1 MSPTRPTG
9 PSDGLRE
16 ALGWRPVAPPDHP
29 VLFFNPR
36 SGGGTAVRL
45 SLDRRARERRIE
57 PVVLEPGQDL
67 SALVADAVGRG
78 ADALGVAGGDGSLAV
93 VAAAHGR
100 ARAALRLRAGR
111 DAQPLRPR
119 PRRAAP

>member
-1 MSPTRPTG
+1 
-9 PSDGLRE
+9 
-16 ALGWRPVAPPDHP
+16 

-67 SALVADAVGRG
+67 SALVADAVSRG

-93 VAAAHGR
+93 VAAAHGLPFVCVPGGTR
-100 ARAALRLRAGR
+100 NHFARDLG
-111 DAQPLRPR
+111 
-119 PRRAAP
+119 RAAP